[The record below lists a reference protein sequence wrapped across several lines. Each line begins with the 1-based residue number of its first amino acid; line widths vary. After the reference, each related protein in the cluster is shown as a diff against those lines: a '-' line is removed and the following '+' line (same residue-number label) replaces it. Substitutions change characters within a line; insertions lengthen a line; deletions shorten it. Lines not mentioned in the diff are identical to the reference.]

1 MSQAITFDFHNTLV
15 ACDPWFEIE
24 VRALCSRFLDWR
36 AGGSADSA
44 ISAEAD
50 RRYRSLREAIIDHGR
65 ELTAEQCVASV
76 LGDMRIAVESEEI
89 DAGVQSIMMATLD
102 HAQAIPG
109 AVSLVQDLAAAGYP
123 LAIVSSAVYHP
134 FLDASLKKLGFAGLF
149 QSVVTSASCGFYKS
163 RPEIY
168 WLALEALGAKP
179 ERSLHIGDSYRFDVL
194 GGRRAGMATVWLS
207 ADPEASAKA
216 PAPDAIVTSLVDAG
230 SAIRAALPS
239 RA

>member
-24 VRALCSRFLDWR
+24 VRSLCGRFLDWR
-36 AGGSADSA
+36 SGGTADRA
-44 ISAEAD
+44 LMADAD
-50 RRYRSLREAIIDHGR
+50 RRYRTLREAIIDHGR

-76 LGDMRIAVESEEI
+76 LGEMGIAV
-89 DAGVQSIMMATLD
+89 DAGEIETGVETIMMATLE
-102 HAQAIPG
+102 HARAIPG
-109 AVSLVQDLAAAGYP
+109 ALALVQDLATAGYP

-134 FLDASLKKLGFAGLF
+134 FLDASLEKLGFSGLF

-168 WLALEALGAKP
+168 LLTLEGLDAKP
-179 ERSLHIGDSYRFDVL
+179 EHSLHVGDSYRFDVL
-194 GGRRAGMATVWLS
+194 GGKRAGMATVWLS
-207 ADPEASAKA
+207 ADPDANAKS
-216 PAPDAIVTSLVDAG
+216 PAPDAIVATLVDAG
-230 SAIRAALPS
+230 SAIRAALPT